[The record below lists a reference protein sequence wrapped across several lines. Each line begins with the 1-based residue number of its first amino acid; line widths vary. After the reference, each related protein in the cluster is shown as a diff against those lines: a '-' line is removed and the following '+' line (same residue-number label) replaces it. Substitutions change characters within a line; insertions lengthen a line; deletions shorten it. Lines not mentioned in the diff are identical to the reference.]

1 MGGFKRI
8 TDDKNRT
15 SEGIIYADTNAD
27 LYTTYTWD
35 LQQVLAEVVYSD
47 QTLIMLRDASTPTFT
62 VAKESYIGVNLEYKY
77 AKNISWDDIKLTWY
91 DTGMISYIR
100 KWRESVWSESKG
112 LMPAKNYK
120 KSTIL
125 RCFLPGND
133 DDVTTGY
140 FGWQLVGSWPSSI
153 SSGELSY
160 TNSEAKIVEVTL
172 TYDWAEEFEGKEPAS
187 FK

>member
-8 TDDKNRT
+8 SDRANQDD
-15 SEGIIYADTNAD
+15 EGVYYADTNAK

-35 LQQVLAEVVYSD
+35 LQQVLAEVVSNNN
-47 QTLIMLRDASTPTFT
+47 TLIMLKDASTPTFT

-77 AKNISWDDIKLTWY
+77 AKNITWDDIKLTWY

-100 KWRESVWSESKG
+100 RWRESVWSQKSG

-120 KSTIL
+120 KNTIL
-125 RCFLPGND
+125 RCFLPGSDTNR
-133 DDVTTGY
+133 TEGY
-140 FGWQLVGSWPSSI
+140 FGWKLVGSWPSSI
-153 SSGELSY
+153 SSGDLSY

-172 TYDWAEEFEGKEPAS
+172 TYDWAEEFEGKEPPS
-187 FK
+187 FE